1 LRRSKPPDHDDRRG
15 AVGRRENGFFRKI
28 PPGYNSRVS
37 HARKYARQDKLFL
50 RELSFRVHSWLGVGA
65 TVYLLLMSLT
75 GATLIFYPQL
85 YAALSPHPSISSKR
99 PPLTTDELRRVLL
112 KSWPGYEVSWIWPR
126 NDSGAWTVR
135 LMDRRQR
142 MNSRVVNAFTGE
154 DLGPA
159 YPATVEALN
168 VLKELHENLLL
179 GSPGRTAHLAGG
191 LIMLLLAATGAAVW
205 WPGTHRW
212 RRHTIVRRHSRGRR
226 LIWEIHSAVAFWTV
240 LFDLMWGA
248 TGLTLVLRSVTSL
261 GADERWVEFA
271 YRFHT
276 ATFQTPILLLI
287 WALAALTLPVLAL
300 TGLQM
305 WRNRS
310 ANARQP
316 RHYGA
321 HSLPG

>member
-1 LRRSKPPDHDDRRG
+1 MSHRPRQLSRDRQGAVRDSRRG
-15 AVGRRENGFFRKI
+15 KT
-28 PPGYNSRVS
+28 
-37 HARKYARQDKLFL
+37 FL
-50 RELSFRVHSWLGVGA
+50 RELSFRLHSWLGIGA
-65 TVYLLLMSLT
+65 AVYLLLMSLT

-85 YAALSPHPSISSKR
+85 YAALSPHPSVSSKR

-135 LMDRRQR
+135 LTDSRQR
-142 MNSRVVNAFTGE
+142 INSRVVNAFTGE

-159 YPATVEALN
+159 YPASVEALN

-179 GSPGRTAHLAGG
+179 GRPGQTAHVVGG

-205 WPGTHRW
+205 WPGRHRW
-212 RRHTIVRRHSRGRR
+212 RRHTLVRRRSRGKR
-226 LIWEIHSAVAFWTV
+226 LVWEIHSAVAFWTV

-248 TGLTLVLRSVTSL
+248 TGLVLVWRSVTTLS
-261 GADERWVEFA
+261 ANQRWFEFA
-271 YRFHT
+271 YRFH
-276 ATFQTPILLLI
+276 AGNFQTPILLLV
-287 WALAALTLPVLAL
+287 WALAALTLPVLAI

-305 WRNRS
+305 WLNRS
-310 ANARQP
+310 TNARQP

-321 HSLPG
+321 HTLLG